1 MTVIR
6 EVYGTLK
13 FIVVDSPW
21 QNSLPIGAD
30 AKNKVVVFFYSEF
43 WIPVSS
49 FCLSEAITLHQKA
62 FFKGKEIVVF
72 PTGLD
77 LEHKNIFLSES
88 WGDKLNLEL
97 TQLKESSRY

>member
-21 QNSLPIGAD
+21 QNPLPIGAD

-49 FCLSEAITLHQKA
+49 FCLSEAIALHQKA
-62 FFKGKEIVVF
+62 FFKGKEIVSNRTTPKSLF
-72 PTGLD
+72 
-77 LEHKNIFLSES
+77 
-88 WGDKLNLEL
+88 
-97 TQLKESSRY
+97 